1 MEKGFRRL
9 IAWQRGHELTP
20 TVYKR
25 TSVFPSEEKFGLVSQ
40 MRRAAVSISANIAEG
55 YTRQHSG

>member
-40 MRRAAVSISANIAEG
+40 MRRAA
-55 YTRQHSG
+55 